1 MTKNPENGKQRPV
14 NRSEN
19 TKGASSEILDISI
32 PKPEDPRDR
41 KIPWYDIVGQ
51 SKALWD
57 KLIHLNADPHD
68 IALGLALGIFIG
80 FLPIMGIQMTVALLV
95 ALPFKHVNKVSATAG
110 VWITNPITVIPIYA
124 FIYWIGT
131 FLYPTSHVITAVTLM
146 SRMTDVLKLDGF
158 VAQTKGFLA
167 LGVDIFLPMCI
178 GGAVV
183 GAVAA
188 VPTYIYTKKAFE
200 KYRARQSAKTAGAEN
215 DQQ

>member
-1 MTKNPENGKQRPV
+1 MTNNPENGTQHPI
-14 NRSEN
+14 NGNSEGN
-19 TKGASSEILDISI
+19 TSDILDISI

-41 KIPWYDIVGQ
+41 KLPWYDIVGQ
-51 SKALWD
+51 SKALWN

-68 IALGLALGIFIG
+68 IALGLAVGIFIG

-95 ALPFKHVNKVSATAG
+95 ALPFRHVNKVAATAG

-124 FIYWIGT
+124 FIYWVGT
-131 FLYPTSHVITAVTLM
+131 FLYPTSHVINATTLM

-200 KYRARQSAKTAGAEN
+200 KYRARKSAKTAGAAN